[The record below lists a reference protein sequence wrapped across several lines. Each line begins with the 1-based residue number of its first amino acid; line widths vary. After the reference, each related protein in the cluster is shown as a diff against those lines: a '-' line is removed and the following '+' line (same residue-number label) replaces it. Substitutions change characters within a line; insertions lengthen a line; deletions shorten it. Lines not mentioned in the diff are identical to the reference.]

1 MGEPEPTFNIQVE
14 DDLYKFK
21 NFGSYVAKCN
31 ISDSL
36 LGKATFLLHRF
47 HSNTI
52 FNKTNLEN
60 LKVIQ
65 KECHKLISSVEDDGL
80 VSYILNNINNG
91 VNVLTSGE
99 TPIPQTTNLKTLVN
113 TTNLTKLEFLNS
125 LILENVYY
133 TNSVDQLINDEDFEI
148 PLLDNSIATHYL
160 INIIKEK
167 KLIEE
172 NIKSSLL
179 RFYIDIIGNKIE
191 DDQVIATLNKI
202 ADGLRF
208 PNADEITKNK
218 DQIKISNYL
227 KVLMDH
233 YKGFKKENYTKWE
246 DIIVK
251 IVSKTFQSI
260 NAAGLAS
267 KFFAIKGD
275 ALQAELYFRN
285 FIIFVKKNKELTGV
299 YDDVLSILNVS
310 NCVQDREQVTHFLEL
325 IYNHYDL
332 TLVNIKETMNILEN
346 NKFGSVKLP
355 KLSNNILLS
364 SWEFLHSQ
372 VDINTNI
379 QDYFYTLTNIFQLDI
394 EQIGILSKYEYDYAY
409 SLALIKQNE
418 KGSQWL
424 KQRILAKQPTNNLSS
439 WLLLAILESSKEDKM
454 NALTIVNSILTCLNI
469 EEDEEVDEEDLINI
483 NELTFEN
490 RYLYVIFKFLQ
501 IDIISEIYDI
511 SDAIDLLPSLFQL
524 YEKIFIEN
532 SNFTEIKSK
541 PKFTTQY
548 VLQLVWMQ
556 AAKLYYKNDQ
566 KEEALKCLKEL
577 SDIDV
582 DFKNL
587 NSINM
592 KGFVC
597 SDIDQFESVLSYD
610 ASNMIALVGYADL
623 LLKDKD
629 NDSLEYLN
637 KLNVLGL
644 KISTAI
650 NTNIQCRYSG
660 QLQLLLFKIYKSLG
674 HGKDLQQDILLSAI
688 ECLEN
693 ETVLDPWI
701 IKL

>member
-1 MGEPEPTFNIQVE
+1 MAKSEPKFDIQVE
-14 DDLYKFK
+14 DDLFKFK

-52 FNKTNLEN
+52 FNEHNLEN

-65 KECHKLISSVEDDGL
+65 KECHKLMSSVEDNGL

-91 VNVLTSGE
+91 ISVLTSNE
-99 TPIPQTTNLKTLVN
+99 TPVPQTTILKSLVN
-113 TTNLTKLEFLNS
+113 TANLSKLEFLNS
-125 LILENVYY
+125 LTLENTYY
-133 TNSVDQLINDEDFEI
+133 TNLVDQLIIDGDFKI
-148 PLLDNSIATHYL
+148 PLLDNGIATHYL
-160 INIIKEK
+160 LKI
-167 KLIEE
+167 IEE
-172 NIKSSLL
+172 KRLTEKNITSSLL
-179 RFYIDIIGNKIE
+179 RFYVDIVSNSIDDG
-191 DDQVIATLNKI
+191 QVIATLNKV
-202 ADGLRF
+202 ADGLKF

-218 DQIKISNYL
+218 GQIKMSNYL
-227 KVLMDH
+227 KIIMDH
-233 YKGFKKENYTKWE
+233 YKGFKKENYAKWE
-246 DIIVK
+246 DFIVK
-251 IVSKTFQSI
+251 VISKTFQSI

-267 KFFAIKGD
+267 KFFVFKGD

-285 FIIFVKKNKELTGV
+285 FIVFVKKNKELTGV

-310 NCVQDREQVTHFLEL
+310 NFVKDKEQVTHFLEL

-332 TLVNIKETMNILEN
+332 TVVNMKETMNVLEN

-355 KLSNNILLS
+355 KMTNDILLA
-364 SWEFLHSQ
+364 SWELLHSQ

-379 QDYFYTLTNIFQLDI
+379 QDYFYTLTNIFQLSI
-394 EQIGILSKYEYDYAY
+394 EDTCLLSKYEYDYAY

-418 KGSQWL
+418 KALQWL
-424 KQRILAKQPTNNLSS
+424 KQKILSKQPTNNLPS

-469 EEDEEVDEEDLINI
+469 EEDEEVDEEDLVNI
-483 NELTFEN
+483 NDLTFESRN
-490 RYLYVIFKFLQ
+490 LYVIFKFLQ
-501 IDIISEIYDI
+501 IDIISEIHDI
-511 SDAIDLLPSLFQL
+511 ADAIELLPSLFQL
-524 YEKIFIEN
+524 YEKVFIEN
-532 SNFTEIKSK
+532 SNFTEIRSK

-548 VLQLVWMQ
+548 VLQLAWMQ

-566 KEEALKCLKEL
+566 KDEALKCLKES

-587 NSINM
+587 NSISM

-597 SDIDQFESVLSYD
+597 SDINQFEIVLGYD
-610 ASNMIALVGYADL
+610 ATNLIALAGYADL

-629 NDSLEYLN
+629 NNSLEYLN

-660 QLQLLLFKIYKSLG
+660 QLQLLLFKIYKLLG

-693 ETVLDPWI
+693 ETLLDPWI
-701 IKL
+701 VKL

>member
-1 MGEPEPTFNIQVE
+1 MGKSEPTFEIHVE
-14 DDLYKFK
+14 DDLFKFK

-65 KECHKLISSVEDDGL
+65 KECLKLISSVEDDGL
-80 VSYILNNINNG
+80 ISYILNNINNG
-91 VNVLTSGE
+91 VSVLTSSE
-99 TPIPQTTNLKTLVN
+99 PLVPQTSNLKALVN

-125 LILENVYY
+125 LTLENIYY
-133 TNSVDQLINDEDFEI
+133 TNSLDQLINDEDFEI

-160 INIIKEK
+160 IKIIEEK
-167 KLIEE
+167 KLAEE

-179 RFYIDIIGNKIE
+179 RFYVGIISNTID
-191 DDQVIATLNKI
+191 DDQVISTLNKI
-202 ADGLRF
+202 VDGLRF
-208 PNADEITKNK
+208 PNANEITKNK
-218 DQIKISNYL
+218 DQLKISKYL
-227 KVLMDH
+227 KIIMDH
-233 YKGFKKENYTKWE
+233 YKGFKEENYAKWE
-246 DIIVK
+246 AIIVK
-251 IVSKTFQSI
+251 VVSKTFQSI
-260 NAAGLAS
+260 HAAGLAS

-285 FIIFVKKNKELTGV
+285 FITFAKKNKELTGY
-299 YDDVLSILNVS
+299 YDDVLSILNVC
-310 NCVQDREQVTHFLEL
+310 NFVKDKDQVTHFLEL

-332 TLVNIKETMNILEN
+332 TFVNIKETMNILEN

-372 VDINTNI
+372 MDINTNI

-394 EQIGILSKYEYDYAY
+394 EETGVLSKYEYDYSY

-418 KGSQWL
+418 KASQWL
-424 KQRILAKQPTNNLSS
+424 KQRILPKQPTNNLPS

-469 EEDEEVDEEDLINI
+469 EEDEEVDEEDVVSIH
-483 NELTFEN
+483 ELTFES

-501 IDIISEIYDI
+501 IDIISEIHNI

-524 YEKIFIEN
+524 YEKVFIEN
-532 SNFTEIKSK
+532 SNFTEIKSN
-541 PKFTTQY
+541 PKFTSQY
-548 VLQLVWMQ
+548 VLQLVWIQ

-587 NSINM
+587 NSISM

-597 SDIDQFESVLSYD
+597 SDINQFESVLSYD
-610 ASNMIALVGYADL
+610 ASNLIALVGYADQF
-623 LLKDKD
+623 LKDKA
-629 NDSLEYLN
+629 NVSLKYLN
-637 KLNVLGL
+637 KLNVLSL

-660 QLQLLLFKIYKSLG
+660 QLQLLLFKIYKLLG

-693 ETVLDPWI
+693 ETLLDPWI